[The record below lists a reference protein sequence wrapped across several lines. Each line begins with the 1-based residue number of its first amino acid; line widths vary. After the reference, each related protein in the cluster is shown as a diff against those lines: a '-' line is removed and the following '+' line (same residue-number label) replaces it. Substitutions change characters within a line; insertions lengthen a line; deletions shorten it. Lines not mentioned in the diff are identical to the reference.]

1 MEKKNIYDALTTRC
15 LGNMC
20 FGDLIRTQHM
30 DGATDYLNVKR
41 EKAPCGVQ
49 KDSRQ
54 AGHLPESALH
64 HAQQDQFLNRNLVL
78 YIWAGRFV
86 FLFSFSSNFCV

>member
-1 MEKKNIYDALTTRC
+1 MYDDIRMEKKNSYDALTTRC

-20 FGDLIRTQHM
+20 FGDLIGTQHM

-49 KDSRQ
+49 KDSHQ

-64 HAQQDQFLNRNLVL
+64 HTQ
-78 YIWAGRFV
+78 
-86 FLFSFSSNFCV
+86 